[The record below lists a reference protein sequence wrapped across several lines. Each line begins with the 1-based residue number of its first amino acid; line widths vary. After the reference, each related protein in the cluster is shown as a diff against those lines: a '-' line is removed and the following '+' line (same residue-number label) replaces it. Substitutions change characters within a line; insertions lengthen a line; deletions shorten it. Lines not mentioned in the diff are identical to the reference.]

1 MKKLLPFIW
10 VVTVIALTFNG
21 CSTGFERDE
30 YGSIISGGTIK
41 AGSLRIGD
49 CFNDLNPEEIK
60 ELAESVLEDGK
71 SETVDI
77 IYVSAVPCNMPH
89 NNEVFAQSASL
100 FSVLDD
106 DYPSD
111 KELGTRTEN
120 FCVPEAHRYLGIDTN
135 LSQSKKERMFTDA
148 FPNWY
153 QYLFP
158 TPRLWDTGNRQI
170 HCIFYTELARE
181 NSARNLLEKRY

>member
-1 MKKLLPFIW
+1 MKKLFQFIL
-10 VVTVIALTFNG
+10 VVTVITLTFNG

-41 AGSLRIGD
+41 AESLRIGD

-60 ELAESVLEDGK
+60 EFAK
-71 SETVDI
+71 SIREGDKSATVDVN
-77 IYVSAVPCNMPH
+77 YVSAVPCNMPH
-89 NNEVFAQSASL
+89 NNEVFAKSASL

-106 DYPSD
+106 EYPSD

-120 FCVPEAHRYLGIDTN
+120 FCVPEAYRYLGIDTN
-135 LSQSKKERMFTDA
+135 LSQSKKERMFTEA

-158 TPRLWDTGNRQI
+158 TPSFWDTGNRQI
-170 HCIFYTELARE
+170 DCIFYTELATE
-181 NSARNLLEKRY
+181 NSARNLLEKR